1 MRISLQ
7 RSKKIMR
14 AENNKRQAHIIN
26 ARQRLYDLFAKPDCR
41 ERPIFTTKSGGA
53 QATTHLSSPEHPS
66 ESFCLPLHFQCRG
79 APAGFEA
86 VQKKSE
92 GFLSL
97 SAK

>member
-1 MRISLQ
+1 
-7 RSKKIMR
+7 
-14 AENNKRQAHIIN
+14 AE
-26 ARQRLYDLFAKPDCR
+26 LDCR

-97 SAK
+97 FAK